1 MAKAKKRKSILD
13 KYRLLSNKRKR
24 LVITAALLGLLLVY
38 GFIQITL
45 DWRRMSIVKSDLN
58 QAMIALRE
66 AGFDVK
72 EYEGCWRTQPKFGPG
87 SKICE
92 TEIAVIEKVD
102 PAYESNEQKH
112 FLANKRQ
119 DAFLNVIASLG
130 SFDSSRESHEVN
142 IPGTGYGGRSSGHT
156 RTGIRCG
163 AGTYYKEYEDSLV
176 HSLKCTT
183 TSWFART
190 FQNGQFFL

>member
-13 KYRLLSNKRKR
+13 KYRLLSNKRKG
-24 LVITAALLGLLLVY
+24 LVIAAALLGLLLVY

-72 EYEGCWRTQPKFGPG
+72 EYEGCWRAQAKYGTGAKV
-87 SKICE
+87 CE
-92 TEIAVIEKVD
+92 TELIAMEAFDDIYDTNEKKE
-102 PAYESNEQKH
+102 AWANE
-112 FLANKRQ
+112 RQ
-119 DAFLNVIASLG
+119 DKFLSAIAKLETFENRG
-130 SFDSSRESHEVN
+130 EVWPVN
-142 IPGTGYGGRSSGHT
+142 ILGTGGGRYSGHIKT
-156 RTGIRCG
+156 KVSCG
-163 AGTYYKEYEDSLV
+163 AGTDYNEHSASLR
-176 HSLKCTT
+176 LRLGCIT

>member
-13 KYRLLSNKRKR
+13 KYRLLSNKRKG
-24 LVITAALLGLLLVY
+24 LVIAAALLGLLLVY

-87 SKICE
+87 TKICE
-92 TEIAVIEKVD
+92 TEIAAIEVVD
-102 PAYESNEQKH
+102 GLGTDEEVETYANDRQMRFLGILDGLKTFESDGEIDK
-112 FLANKRQ
+112 
-119 DAFLNVIASLG
+119 I
-130 SFDSSRESHEVN
+130 E
-142 IPGTGYGGRSSGHT
+142 IPLMGYGGRFSGHIK
-156 RTGIRCG
+156 TGVRCG
-163 AGTYYKEYEDSLV
+163 AGSYYNRSNKSLV
-176 HSLKCTT
+176 LSISCTT
-183 TSWFART
+183 TNWFART